1 MRLELHKFRIQ
12 EIFSFEY
19 ILPYMT
25 VFATHLVARLPQF
38 ANYIKI
44 MDNSFSVDIR
54 PMALS
59 IFLRKMKYNMSIFEK
74 NNFYPMENPI
84 DRIFFN
90 NNNTHL
96 NKKVIVTRQHIFW
109 YAWE

>member
-44 MDNSFSVDIR
+44 TDNSFSVDIR

-59 IFLRKMKYNMSIFEK
+59 IFLRKMEYNMPIFEK
-74 NNFYPMENPI
+74 NNFSPMENMWTAPH
-84 DRIFFN
+84 RPNFF
-90 NNNTHL
+90 
-96 NKKVIVTRQHIFW
+96 
-109 YAWE
+109 

>member
-44 MDNSFSVDIR
+44 TDNSFSVDIR

-59 IFLRKMKYNMSIFEK
+59 IFLRKMKYMSIFEK
-74 NNFYPMENPI
+74 NNFCPMENMWTAPH
-84 DRIFFN
+84 RPNFF
-90 NNNTHL
+90 
-96 NKKVIVTRQHIFW
+96 
-109 YAWE
+109 